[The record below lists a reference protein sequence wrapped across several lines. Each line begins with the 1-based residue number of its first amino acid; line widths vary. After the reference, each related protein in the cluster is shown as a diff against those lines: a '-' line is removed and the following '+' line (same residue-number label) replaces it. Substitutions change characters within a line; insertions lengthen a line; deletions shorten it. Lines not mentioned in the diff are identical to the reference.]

1 MDYSNNMAA
10 VRAVARY
17 LSRLLGDEKETDTEL
32 G

>member
-17 LSRLLGDEKETDTEL
+17 LSRLLGDDEQERA
-32 G
+32 